1 MYKTDGA
8 CAMYGVKR
16 KVYSVFVGKSERKGT
31 LGKPRH
37 RWAGNITVD
46 LKYNG
51 RAHPG
56 MISQVAGCCE
66 PES

>member
-1 MYKTDGA
+1 
-8 CAMYGVKR
+8 MYGVKR
-16 KVYSVFVGKSERKGT
+16 KAYSVLVGKAERKRT

-56 MISQVAGCCE
+56 MIS
-66 PES
+66 